1 MKALARISTT
11 LLAPALVAAAALSPV
26 LRDTGPEE
34 PKRVAEPTVDGA
46 LQKISS
52 FPTSEA
58 GLRHP
63 TSLAWSPRLDAL
75 VVTGKARPNKP
86 RAVTTNG
93 TDLGRF
99 RGSARAAHAPDDVL
113 GAKGHDL
120 RGRTKHPETGE
131 VFSYDA
137 TTNQLLGIRH
147 GLVTSRY
154 DASDLEVED
163 VRGVVIAPSNDPT
176 DSRAELS
183 VYVLDNGAP
192 GNFGEVV
199 EATFATDLELVAAV
213 TPTSIRTVQTS
224 AYNPASPDPSG
235 LAYLPGR
242 DQLFISDGEVDEMT
256 IFRNVN
262 LYATTR
268 TGALQNTGVSQ
279 PWSDEPVG
287 VGYNPTNDHLFVSD
301 DDEKEVAEITAG
313 NDNRFGTSDDTVRE
327 FNVRTLGGVQ
337 DPEGVDYE
345 VASNALWFAGGEA
358 ADVHRVRA
366 GNDGRLG
373 TSDDV
378 WTHWDAGVFG
388 AQDPEGMAF
397 DQVRGTA
404 LLLDDSSETI
414 YELDRNSG
422 ALINTIDVSGAN
434 MTAAAGLAVAPASNG
449 SGQRTYYV
457 VARGQDNDSNPNE
470 NDGRLYEITAS
481 LPPIGGG
488 PSNQPPNVD
497 AGADQSIVLPALAN
511 LDGTVSDDGLPA
523 NPGQVTSTWSKVS
536 GPGDVAFGNPNA
548 VDTTASFSV
557 AGSYVLRLA
566 ATDGVLT
573 TADEVT
579 ITVAPVGGA
588 SIREVRAT
596 AGSDDAE
603 QGVNSG
609 NVNVSS
615 ADLELTTDGNT
626 QQLVGVR
633 FPNLGVPRNAT
644 IVRAYVQFWTDEAS
658 TGASSMTVR
667 AEATDNAA
675 PFVGSVN
682 NVSTRATTAG
692 VAWSPPDWP
701 TAGQAG
707 APQRTPDLSAQ
718 VQAVVNRANWSSA
731 NAIAFQFS
739 GTGRRV
745 ARAVESGAATAPL
758 LHVEYSTGGAANQ
771 APVVDAGT
779 VTSPVVLPAVA
790 QLNGTVTDD
799 GLPSSPGA
807 VTTTW
812 TRQSGPGTVTFG
824 NPNSVNTTAAFSQA
838 GTYVLRLTATDGV
851 LTAFDEVTVQ
861 VQDAAPGNQPPS
873 VDAGLAASV
882 QLPSA
887 VSLDGTVND
896 DGLPIPPGAVTTTWS
911 RVSGPGTVTFA
922 NPNAVD
928 TTATFSA
935 AGTYVLRL
943 TAFDGAATATDD
955 VTITV
960 QPAAPGNQAPF
971 VNAGPDLNVTLPS
984 TASLDGTVTD
994 DGLPTPPNVA
1004 TTWSRVSG
1012 PGTVTFGNANA
1023 VDTTASFSAAGTY
1036 VLRLTASDGQLSA
1049 SDDVTVQVATQG
1061 GGGGAATVFEKRV
1074 TAGSDDVEQRTTG
1087 ANDLT
1092 SSDLELTTDG
1102 SRQQVIGLRFAGVTV
1117 PRGATITNAWIQ
1129 FRSDEVS
1136 TGAASLTVRAEAA
1149 DNPPTY
1155 TSATNNVTARATTGG
1170 VAWSPPD
1177 WPTTNV
1183 ADVAQR
1189 TPNLASLVQSVV
1201 NRSGW
1206 NAGNAMAFQ
1215 ISGTGRR
1222 TADAFEGGASFA
1234 PLLHVEYSGGAS
1246 GPVNQAPVVDAGPN
1260 RGITLPASATLDGNV
1275 LDDGIPGP
1283 TTVQWTKVSGPG
1295 TVTFA
1300 SATSVDT
1307 TATFSEPGTYVL
1319 ALTANDGA
1327 LSASDEMTVV
1337 AQAAGGGGGGGGAA
1351 GTTDL
1356 RVAAGTDDV
1365 EQSVRSGSTLTS
1377 SGDLELTTD
1386 GSTQQVIGIRI
1397 RNVPVPA
1404 GATITAA
1411 YLQFTTDEV
1420 STGASSLTIR
1430 SEAADNAATYTG
1442 TVNAVTGRATT
1453 AASVP
1458 WSPADWTTV
1467 GQASAAQR
1475 TPDLSALVQAVVSR
1489 AGWTPGNAVAF
1500 QISGTGVRKARSFEA
1515 GAGVA
1520 PLLHLEWSTG

>member
-52 FPTSEA
+52 FPTSEM

-137 TTNQLLGIRH
+137 TTDQLLGIRH

-213 TPTSIRTVQTS
+213 TPSSIRTVQTS

-536 GPGDVAFGNPNA
+536 GPGDVTFGNPNA

-812 TRQSGPGTVTFG
+812 
-824 NPNSVNTTAAFSQA
+824 
-838 GTYVLRLTATDGV
+838 
-851 LTAFDEVTVQ
+851 
-861 VQDAAPGNQPPS
+861 
-873 VDAGLAASV
+873 
-882 QLPSA
+882 
-887 VSLDGTVND
+887 
-896 DGLPIPPGAVTTTWS
+896 S

-1049 SDDVTVQVATQG
+1049 SDDMTVQVATQG

-1074 TAGSDDVEQRTTG
+1074 TAGSDDAEQRTTG

>member
-137 TTNQLLGIRH
+137 TTDQLLGIRH

-644 IVRAYVQFWTDEAS
+644 IR
-658 TGASSMTVR
+658 R
-667 AEATDNAA
+667 
-675 PFVGSVN
+675 
-682 NVSTRATTAG
+682 
-692 VAWSPPDWP
+692 WP
-701 TAGQAG
+701 
-707 APQRTPDLSAQ
+707 LS
-718 VQAVVNRANWSSA
+718 
-731 NAIAFQFS
+731 
-739 GTGRRV
+739 
-745 ARAVESGAATAPL
+745 ESFR
-758 LHVEYSTGGAANQ
+758 S
-771 APVVDAGT
+771 T
-779 VTSPVVLPAVA
+779 VT
-790 QLNGTVTDD
+790 
-799 GLPSSPGA
+799 
-807 VTTTW
+807 
-812 TRQSGPGTVTFG
+812 
-824 NPNSVNTTAAFSQA
+824 
-838 GTYVLRLTATDGV
+838 
-851 LTAFDEVTVQ
+851 
-861 VQDAAPGNQPPS
+861 
-873 VDAGLAASV
+873 
-882 QLPSA
+882 
-887 VSLDGTVND
+887 
-896 DGLPIPPGAVTTTWS
+896 
-911 RVSGPGTVTFA
+911 
-922 NPNAVD
+922 
-928 TTATFSA
+928 
-935 AGTYVLRL
+935 
-943 TAFDGAATATDD
+943 
-955 VTITV
+955 
-960 QPAAPGNQAPF
+960 
-971 VNAGPDLNVTLPS
+971 
-984 TASLDGTVTD
+984 
-994 DGLPTPPNVA
+994 
-1004 TTWSRVSG
+1004 
-1012 PGTVTFGNANA
+1012 
-1023 VDTTASFSAAGTY
+1023 
-1036 VLRLTASDGQLSA
+1036 
-1049 SDDVTVQVATQG
+1049 
-1061 GGGGAATVFEKRV
+1061 
-1074 TAGSDDVEQRTTG
+1074 
-1087 ANDLT
+1087 
-1092 SSDLELTTDG
+1092 
-1102 SRQQVIGLRFAGVTV
+1102 
-1117 PRGATITNAWIQ
+1117 PR
-1129 FRSDEVS
+1129 S
-1136 TGAASLTVRAEAA
+1136 
-1149 DNPPTY
+1149 
-1155 TSATNNVTARATTGG
+1155 
-1170 VAWSPPD
+1170 
-1177 WPTTNV
+1177 
-1183 ADVAQR
+1183 
-1189 TPNLASLVQSVV
+1189 
-1201 NRSGW
+1201 
-1206 NAGNAMAFQ
+1206 
-1215 ISGTGRR
+1215 
-1222 TADAFEGGASFA
+1222 
-1234 PLLHVEYSGGAS
+1234 
-1246 GPVNQAPVVDAGPN
+1246 
-1260 RGITLPASATLDGNV
+1260 
-1275 LDDGIPGP
+1275 
-1283 TTVQWTKVSGPG
+1283 
-1295 TVTFA
+1295 
-1300 SATSVDT
+1300 
-1307 TATFSEPGTYVL
+1307 
-1319 ALTANDGA
+1319 
-1327 LSASDEMTVV
+1327 
-1337 AQAAGGGGGGGGAA
+1337 
-1351 GTTDL
+1351 
-1356 RVAAGTDDV
+1356 
-1365 EQSVRSGSTLTS
+1365 
-1377 SGDLELTTD
+1377 
-1386 GSTQQVIGIRI
+1386 
-1397 RNVPVPA
+1397 
-1404 GATITAA
+1404 
-1411 YLQFTTDEV
+1411 
-1420 STGASSLTIR
+1420 
-1430 SEAADNAATYTG
+1430 
-1442 TVNAVTGRATT
+1442 
-1453 AASVP
+1453 
-1458 WSPADWTTV
+1458 
-1467 GQASAAQR
+1467 
-1475 TPDLSALVQAVVSR
+1475 
-1489 AGWTPGNAVAF
+1489 
-1500 QISGTGVRKARSFEA
+1500 
-1515 GAGVA
+1515 
-1520 PLLHLEWSTG
+1520 